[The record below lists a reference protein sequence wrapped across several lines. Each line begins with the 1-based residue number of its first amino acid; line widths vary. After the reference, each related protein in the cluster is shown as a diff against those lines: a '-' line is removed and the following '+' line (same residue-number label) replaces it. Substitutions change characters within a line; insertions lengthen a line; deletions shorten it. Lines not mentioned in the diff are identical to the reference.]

1 MCNYG
6 KKTSLFTL
14 EQARSLSVSKFQRR
28 DFTEKVNQEGLKE
41 KKKNVGKYLG
51 SEDSFSI

>member
-41 KKKNVGKYLG
+41 KKKKVGKYLG